1 MKPRLGKR
9 MSCKVVVACSTKS
22 LKKFSTYLFYR
33 SSKKLLLMRFN
44 WSLGSKKILVS
55 FIGIIFWMCRFLLQ
69 VAILQSGSK
78 KTCWFEQDMEKVVCI
93 ILTFKTYFMVSER
106 YNFKKIGQLI
116 ESFHIQGLIYNSSL
130 PGGDP

>member
-44 WSLGSKKILVS
+44 WPLGSKKILVS
-55 FIGIIFWMCRFLLQ
+55 FIGIIFWMCRFLHPQ
-69 VAILQSGSK
+69 NR
-78 KTCWFEQDMEKVVCI
+78 QDNHWTIVKCNNSI
-93 ILTFKTYFMVSER
+93 INILTDINIPAWSWTEKIKQYCKQRYHYFDT
-106 YNFKKIGQLI
+106 KA
-116 ESFHIQGLIYNSSL
+116 SFLFYRKM
-130 PGGDP
+130 